1 MKTYSI
7 TYSVERKTP
16 SGEIGEPKIIT
27 KIAHGT
33 STIDAITKYFDN
45 CPDYMIKRFELV
57 SITEV
62 KD

>member
-7 TYSVERKTP
+7 TYSVARK
-16 SGEIGEPKIIT
+16 GGVIRLIT
-27 KIAHGT
+27 KKVQGT

-57 SITEV
+57 SIVETEN
-62 KD
+62 